1 MKATKLLWVLEFP
14 LPPGSNRVK
23 LLRKSGAISQSGK
36 KCKLMVFGPILD
48 IFIDKLPEEKS
59 QKTHFHVKKMT
70 ARRQ

>member
-23 LLRKSGAISQSGK
+23 LLSQSGK
-36 KCKLMVFGPILD
+36 KCKLMVFGLILD

-59 QKTHFHVKKMT
+59 QKDRVLTTSKTMD
-70 ARRQ
+70 AYIRA